1 MKKKKNPHESL
12 CHLKTQ
18 FDRWT
23 AQLLEQCP
31 YKLIEREPTPAE
43 AGIRK
48 PGKTINFYINVRVAT
63 RRPFVETRP
72 SSGKANNRN
81 NNEPNLARTGWVLL
95 TRWMDLIGNKIFGT
109 IDSSTDRSFSF
120 LLGENALQI
129 PASLVKNIPFV
140 IFESSH
146 YIF

>member
-1 MKKKKNPHESL
+1 
-12 CHLKTQ
+12 
-18 FDRWT
+18 
-23 AQLLEQCP
+23 
-31 YKLIEREPTPAE
+31 
-43 AGIRK
+43 
-48 PGKTINFYINVRVAT
+48 
-63 RRPFVETRP
+63 
-72 SSGKANNRN
+72 
-81 NNEPNLARTGWVLL
+81 
-95 TRWMDLIGNKIFGT
+95 MDLIGNKIFGT